1 LIEKNERTVANNQ
14 HKILST
20 TVSKIVLQEE
30 HFNRQVA
37 SLDNLGYKVLRKNQ
51 LVFSPQN
58 IWMGN
63 INVNLDYDIG
73 IVSPSY
79 KIYEIVKINPL
90 YLSYIIKMNF
100 MMHKYKECSE
110 QGASIVRRN
119 LNIDEFFDILIP
131 IPAYHQQEHIVKII
145 SSFITRY
152 NNEKEMLSKL
162 QVQKTFL
169 LQSMFI

>member
-14 HKILST
+14 HKILSS

-100 MMHKYKECSE
+100 MRNVRKNIHQNKYR
-110 QGASIVRRN
+110 I
-119 LNIDEFFDILIP
+119 
-131 IPAYHQQEHIVKII
+131 
-145 SSFITRY
+145 
-152 NNEKEMLSKL
+152 
-162 QVQKTFL
+162 
-169 LQSMFI
+169 